1 MRFQRRRTNPSDR
14 KPPLKFELA
23 STVEVDK
30 FESIASDFF
39 ARIFDM
45 DRDDCLITDE
55 SSLWDFHCEESN
67 EPFYSK
73 ILETYRIDVSDVE
86 RGNLAK
92 IFQRIMEA
100 KEPKE

>member
-1 MRFQRRRTNPSDR
+1 MRFQRRRINPSDR
-14 KPPLKFELA
+14 KPPLKVELA
-23 STVEVDK
+23 PSVEVDK

-55 SSLWDFHCEESN
+55 SSLWDFHSEESN

-73 ILETYRIDVSDVE
+73 ILEAHGIDVSDVE

-92 IFQRIMEA
+92 ILRRITEA
-100 KEPKE
+100 REPKE